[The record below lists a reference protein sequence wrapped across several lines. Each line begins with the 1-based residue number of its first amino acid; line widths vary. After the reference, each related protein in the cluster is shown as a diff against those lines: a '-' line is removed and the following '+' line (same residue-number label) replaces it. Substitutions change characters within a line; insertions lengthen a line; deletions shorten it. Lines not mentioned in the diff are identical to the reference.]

1 MEILQYIVYGLYLL
15 TVIGIILVVISENR
29 SPIRSL
35 AWVLVLVFIPA
46 IGVVLFYF
54 FGQNNRK
61 IRRISSRYKNWED
74 KELFLQLVEEHHN
87 NAPVKFLLLS
97 RLLSQV
103 NGSIL
108 LRGSKVEVFTE
119 GERKF
124 STLLEDIR
132 QAKKHIHME
141 YFIFCNDTTG
151 KELKEALMQ
160 KAAEGVTVRFL
171 YDDLGNIS
179 VPRKFYNEMKEV
191 GVDVRSFMKMRFSS
205 FKSRINYRNHRK
217 LVVID
222 GTIGYIGGMN
232 VGDSY
237 SMDPHWRDCHLR
249 IQGRGVYALQFHFFR
264 DWFSVDAPEIKIT
277 NGSYFPPCKV
287 ESDNLLQI
295 ASGGPNTEWPNLLQ
309 ATLSAILSAQ
319 KYLYIQTPYFLPTES
334 ILEALQTAA
343 LSGVDVRLMVS
354 RKSDSPYIDPAAQSY
369 YSVLLKAGLRIYEH
383 QTAFIH
389 AKTMVADDY
398 LSVIGPANMD
408 FHSFEMNFKINC
420 YLYDSDL
427 AIQNKNIFLKDLE
440 ACKEIELNTWKKRP
454 WWKKTMESIIRL
466 FAPLM

>member
-1 MEILQYIVYGLYLL
+1 MEVLQYIVYGLYLL

-160 KAAEGVTVRFL
+160 KAE
-171 YDDLGNIS
+171 
-179 VPRKFYNEMKEV
+179 
-191 GVDVRSFMKMRFSS
+191 
-205 FKSRINYRNHRK
+205 
-217 LVVID
+217 
-222 GTIGYIGGMN
+222 
-232 VGDSY
+232 
-237 SMDPHWRDCHLR
+237 
-249 IQGRGVYALQFHFFR
+249 
-264 DWFSVDAPEIKIT
+264 
-277 NGSYFPPCKV
+277 
-287 ESDNLLQI
+287 LL
-295 ASGGPNTEWPNLLQ
+295 T
-309 ATLSAILSAQ
+309 
-319 KYLYIQTPYFLPTES
+319 KYT
-334 ILEALQTAA
+334 
-343 LSGVDVRLMVS
+343 
-354 RKSDSPYIDPAAQSY
+354 
-369 YSVLLKAGLRIYEH
+369 
-383 QTAFIH
+383 
-389 AKTMVADDY
+389 
-398 LSVIGPANMD
+398 
-408 FHSFEMNFKINC
+408 
-420 YLYDSDL
+420 
-427 AIQNKNIFLKDLE
+427 
-440 ACKEIELNTWKKRP
+440 
-454 WWKKTMESIIRL
+454 
-466 FAPLM
+466 

>member
-1 MEILQYIVYGLYLL
+1 MEVLQYIVYGIYML
-15 TVIGIILVVISENR
+15 TVVGSILVVISENR

-46 IGVVLFYF
+46 LGIVLFYF

-61 IRRISSRYKNWED
+61 IRRLSSRYKDWEEMD
-74 KELFLQLVEEHHN
+74 LSRQLIEEHHSN
-87 NAPVKFLLLS
+87 TPEKFVLLS

-103 NGSIL
+103 GGAIL

-119 GERKF
+119 GEEKF

-141 YFIFCNDTTG
+141 YFIFCNDSTG
-151 KELKEALMQ
+151 QKIKEALMK
-160 KAAEGVTVRFL
+160 KAAEGVKVRFL
-171 YDDLGNIS
+171 YDDVGNIAVS
-179 VPRKFYNEMKEV
+179 RKFYNEMKDT
-191 GVDVRSFMKMRFSS
+191 GVEVRSFMKVRFPS

-222 GTIGYIGGMN
+222 GAIGYIGGMN

-237 SMDPHWRDCHLR
+237 SMDPHWRDSHLR
-249 IQGRGVYALQFHFFR
+249 MQGRGVYALQFHFFR
-264 DWFSVDAPEIKIT
+264 DWFSVDSSEIKIT
-277 NGSYFPPCKV
+277 DDGYFPACDV

-309 ATLSAILSAQ
+309 ATLSAILSS
-319 KYLYIQTPYFLPTES
+319 KRYLYIQTPYFLPTES

-354 RKSDSPYIDPAAQSY
+354 RKSDSPYIDPAARSY
-369 YSVLLKAGLRIYEH
+369 YGDLLRAGLRIYEH

-398 LSVIGPANMD
+398 LSVIGSANMD
-408 FHSFEMNFKINC
+408 FRSFELNFEINC
-420 YLYDSDL
+420 YLYDSEL
-427 AIQNKNIFLKDLE
+427 AIQNKNIFLKDLK
-440 ACKEIELNTWKKRP
+440 ACKEIELDTWEKRP
-454 WWKKTMESIIRL
+454 WWKKVIESFMRL